1 MKLIIFTGLPGAG
14 KSTIA
19 EAVARQLGIP
29 VYAKD
34 WLEATLKRCE
44 LQPKDESSPNL
55 GYAGYELLTVLAERQ
70 LKLGQS
76 VILDSVASI
85 ERIRQQW
92 QDLAAAYNADWS
104 VIECICSDETEHRN
118 RLSKRQR
125 NIPGWHELEWAEVE
139 RVRSYY
145 APWNEERLIIDSMD
159 SIEANCVNV
168 IQYIRA

>member
-1 MKLIIFTGLPGAG
+1 MNLIIFTGLPGAG

-70 LKLGQS
+70 LQLGQS

-85 ERIRQQW
+85 EPVRQQW
-92 QDLAAAYNADWS
+92 RELVATYSAEWS
-104 VIECICSDETEHRN
+104 VIECICSDVVEHRD

-125 NIPGWHELEWAEVE
+125 NIPGWYELAWAEVE

-145 APWNEERLIIDSMD
+145 APWNEKRLIIDSMD
-159 SIEANCVNV
+159 SVESNCLKV
-168 IQYIRA
+168 IQYIRS